1 MNITVLSSGPL
12 STIQDSGRFG
22 YMDTGF
28 SPNGAMDLYSM
39 RIANILTGNAPN
51 DGVIEMTL
59 MGMTLTFDG
68 TSVIALTGADM
79 CPKLNGTEIPTYTA
93 VEVHSG
99 DVLELGMAKSGM
111 RSYLAVAGGFDVPS
125 VMGSMST
132 NLKCGIGGFHGRKLR
147 AGDVI
152 GLRHT
157 IPLSLIGRR
166 STAAKN
172 SYGDSIVLR
181 VILGPQDDYFTKKGI
196 DTFLSSQ
203 YTVSDK
209 SDRMGIR
216 LEGDVI
222 ENKNGVDIISDGI
235 ATGSVQIPASGTPI
249 IMMSDR
255 QTTGGYA
262 KIATVISTDL
272 KQIAQ
277 ARAGTRVRFEAVT
290 EKAAL
295 SLKKKE
301 ECELKFLQYRFNFA
315 VYKEQ

>member
-1 MNITVLSSGPL
+1 MNMTVISPGPL
-12 STIQDSGRFG
+12 STVQDGGRFG

-39 RIANILTGNAPN
+39 KIANLLTGNAPS

-59 MGMTLTFDG
+59 MGMTVTFDT

-79 CPKLNGTEIPTYTA
+79 CPKLNGSQIPMYTA
-93 VEVHSG
+93 VEVNGG
-99 DVLELGMAKSGM
+99 DTLEMGVAKSGM
-111 RSYLAVAGGFDVPS
+111 RSYLAVAGGFDIPL

-132 NLKCGIGGFHGRKLR
+132 NLKCGIGGFEGRKLR
-147 AGDVI
+147 VGDVLP
-152 GLRHT
+152 LRHS

-166 STAAKN
+166 STPAKN
-172 SYGDSIVLR
+172 SYGDSIALR
-181 VILGPQDDYFTKKGI
+181 VIFGPQEDYFTQKGI
-196 DTFLSSQ
+196 DTFLSSE

-216 LEGDVI
+216 LEGSVI

-262 KIATVISTDL
+262 KIATVISSDL
-272 KQIAQ
+272 KKIAQ
-277 ARAGTRVRFEAVT
+277 ARAGTKVHFEAVT

-295 SLKKKE
+295 SLKRKE
-301 ECELKFLQYRFNFA
+301 ERELKFLQYRFNFA